1 MTRRVTFFITVL
13 SLALALGM
21 FFCFLSQ
28 DAEAK
33 EVEIEDD
40 EPYDIFLWLYDDPDD
55 IMKTEQEAPDGD
67 QTAVSQKT
75 WFYGTTGGGD
85 DLPGDFE
92 LFSSIG
98 GDIKGVRLYLT
109 IENPSFVGSVRVD
122 FFLRDDSETIAEGG
136 AAISALGSRNYWE
149 LQFTGP
155 AAGQESYL
163 IEEDSSITLYMEVEN
178 DEQVNIV
185 YDDNNDNYYL
195 MFRGRQFYDTDEDVK
210 DYIFEMSFYRIYEG
224 EEPMEIRAGSSD
236 NNENSFHPNEV
247 EENAVVYINGSVKNS
262 LGNYDVREIEVEI
275 EDPDGIGMPDPG
287 TGIATLTPVDDGARY
302 WVEYSYVWDYSG
314 VANLDDGEYT
324 ANLTF
329 KDNMDRDSHPSSF
342 KYGESIFRMSNYGTY
357 LSLADGEVEEKR
369 VSAGEY
375 VEFEIRVYNT
385 GLEEDTFE
393 FEYTEYPGWEVSLK
407 QGENEVDEV
416 TIDGE
421 ETDREPIYTTVTLNI
436 SVPEDAPDEG
446 KSFEVKSSSTGSG
459 ATKSISHRLTVRV
472 DVSPKTGVEVYFLD
486 GEKHVYEWEDTAE
499 KGEEKDFPF
508 YISNGGTAED
518 SFVLWWDDKPGDWD
532 FWFVDPDTGDV
543 IEDKTVTIQAS
554 TDMKIWFRVRPAE
567 DINNADEA
575 DVTLTATSESD
586 NEVEASVEI
595 LVYRTLGVVVETEQ
609 NKQVEP
615 NKVGTMTVWVEN
627 TGDETQT
634 FDLSYI
640 LPTDMTGWILSF
652 EEDYLSVDD
661 GDKEATTLSI
671 KPPSGV
677 EARDEGYTFTIRTEA
692 QEDDNIYFELHV
704 RVYIKA
710 GYSFSVEPTSAKK
723 TIDAGEKAEYAI
735 TVQNTGN
742 VKITVNLRIDTEAS
756 DIKDGWKATLD
767 FYYKELEPSETA
779 SFILTVEAPDDA
791 KNEEKTKVVVSVTI
805 QQDPDVEAQTV
816 TTETKAEQDIL
827 TAIFESDFTKIAV
840 IGLAVAI
847 GIVVIVGVMSRRE
860 EYEEEED
867 EEYEEGEEYEDA
879 EEYV

>member
-1 MTRRVTFFITVL
+1 ML
-13 SLALALGM
+13 S
-21 FFCFLSQ
+21 CFLSQ

-40 EPYDIFLWLYDDPDD
+40 EPYDIFLWLYDNPDE

-85 DLPGDFE
+85 DLPGGFE
-92 LFSSIG
+92 LFSSLG
-98 GDIKGVRLYLT
+98 GDIKGVRLFLT
-109 IENPSFVGSVRVD
+109 IENPNFVGSVHVD
-122 FFLRDDSETIAEGG
+122 FFLRDDSEAIAEGG
-136 AAISALGSRNYWE
+136 ADIGARGSRNSWD

-155 AAGQESYL
+155 ATGQESYL
-163 IEEDSSITLYMEVEN
+163 FEEGSSITLYMEVASG
-178 DEQVNIV
+178 DQVNIV
-185 YDDNNDNYYL
+185 YDDGNDNYYL
-195 MFRGRQFYDTDEDVK
+195 MFRGRQFYDTDEEE
-210 DYIFEMSFYRIYEG
+210 YIYEMNFYRIYEG
-224 EEPMEIRAGSSD
+224 GEPEEIRAESSD

-247 EENAVVYINGSVKNS
+247 AENALVYINGSIKNS

-275 EDPDGIGMPDPG
+275 KDPDGVGMPDPG
-287 TGIATLTPVDDGARY
+287 TGIATLTPVDDGDRY
-302 WVEYSYVWDYSG
+302 WVEYSYAWDYSG
-314 VANLDDGEYT
+314 VAGLDDGEYT

-329 KDNMDRDSHPSSF
+329 KDNMDRDSHPSDY

-357 LSLADGEVEEKR
+357 LSLTEGEVDEKR

-385 GLEEDTFE
+385 GLEEDTFV

-407 QGENEVDEV
+407 QGETEVDEV
-416 TIDGE
+416 TVEAED
-421 ETDREPIYTTVTLNI
+421 TDREPIYTTVTLNI

-459 ATKSISHRLTVRV
+459 DTKRILHKLPVRV

-486 GEKHVYEWEDTAE
+486 GEKHVYEWVGTAE

-508 YISNGGTAED
+508 SISNGGTAED
-518 SFVLWWDDKPGDWD
+518 SFLLQWDDKPADWD
-532 FWFVDPDTGDV
+532 FWFVDPDTEEV

-554 TDMKIWFRVRPAE
+554 TDMEIWFRVRPAE
-567 DINNADEA
+567 DINSVDEA
-575 DVTLTATSESD
+575 DVTLTARSESD
-586 NEVEASVEI
+586 NEVEASVDI

-609 NKQVEP
+609 NKEVEP
-615 NKVGTMTVWVEN
+615 NKVSTMTVWVEN

-652 EEDYLSVDD
+652 EEDSLSVDD
-661 GDKEATTLSI
+661 GDKEQTTLSI
-671 KPPSGV
+671 KPPAGV
-677 EARDEGYTFTIRTEA
+677 EARDEGYTFTIRAEG
-692 QEDDNIYFELHV
+692 QEDDNIYFELHA

-710 GYSFSVEPTSAKK
+710 GYSFSVEPTTAKK
-723 TIDAGEKAEYAI
+723 DIDAGEKAEYAI

-816 TTETKAEQDIL
+816 TTETKAEQGLL
-827 TAIFESDFTKIAV
+827 TAIFESDFTRFAIIA
-840 IGLAVAI
+840 LAVAV
-847 GIVVIVGVMSRRE
+847 GIVVILGVMSRRE
-860 EYEEEED
+860 EYEDEE